1 MKYSGSI
8 ALVYIVKN
16 LVSGFTGHEGRVTGG
31 VYEVIL
37 ARLYYRVKATHQP
50 THPLQYT
57 EELQSRELEKS
68 WTNTNVITDRRGVD
82 VIASLLKGCQS
93 CK

>member
-1 MKYSGSI
+1 MRDPLQHLFDSVIKIRKYGMKYSGSI

-68 WTNTNVITDRRGVD
+68 
-82 VIASLLKGCQS
+82 
-93 CK
+93 